1 MELMRKSLISVF
13 LIPVMPGMTGVCYAA
28 ALAIPDVIRIP
39 MAYIYLVMTGVFAVA
54 LGIGAGL
61 LIRRCMVEDKNKK
74 FGVKDH
80 VITILLVVFGF
91 VLSGVLVGIPLFI
104 IGARKGKEIYD
115 IDVKKKRKTGA
126 NGKAS
131 SGYIKNTPFKPLTEE
146 EQRELEEKNNDFI
159 AKLSGLRDEE
169 KKSE

>member
-1 MELMRKSLISVF
+1 MTAGLLTV
-13 LIPVMPGMTGVCYAA
+13 MTGVCYAGGP
-28 ALAIPDVIRIP
+28 AIPDVIRIP